1 MIALKAIQT
10 ALTPT
15 AHLLFHTRR
24 LTGTRTSFVSLCKS
38 KDSESE
44 ESPSEGDIKKQ
55 ELLARIA
62 MLQAQKVRL
71 TDYLDERSAYLTQ
84 FAEEAN
90 AEFDKIGEDALKGL
104 DEASSRIMENIES
117 QMQAFEESAEE
128 NRMEIEENDS
138 KLAEFQGQ
146 MEEDRNEGLFF
157 KSLGQKKPLGK
168 ATATE
173 EVKKIKEITT
183 ESAGSKTRRN
193 IYLAL
198 IGLLV
203 IGIADSFIS
212 SSDWR
217 KVAVLGAI
225 LVPLL
230 LQFLHEQGM
239 LSETEKR
246 GHEKPDREKK

>member
-44 ESPSEGDIKKQ
+44 ESRSEGDIKKQ

-104 DEASSRIMENIES
+104 DEASSRVCMISLYPFVCNY
-117 QMQAFEESAEE
+117 SA
-128 NRMEIEENDS
+128 S
-138 KLAEFQGQ
+138 
-146 MEEDRNEGLFF
+146 
-157 KSLGQKKPLGK
+157 
-168 ATATE
+168 T
-173 EVKKIKEITT
+173 
-183 ESAGSKTRRN
+183 
-193 IYLAL
+193 
-198 IGLLV
+198 
-203 IGIADSFIS
+203 
-212 SSDWR
+212 
-217 KVAVLGAI
+217 
-225 LVPLL
+225 
-230 LQFLHEQGM
+230 
-239 LSETEKR
+239 
-246 GHEKPDREKK
+246 

>member
-24 LTGTRTSFVSLCKS
+24 LTGARTSFVSLCKS

-104 DEASSRIMENIES
+104 DEASSRVCMI
-117 QMQAFEESAEE
+117 
-128 NRMEIEENDS
+128 
-138 KLAEFQGQ
+138 
-146 MEEDRNEGLFF
+146 
-157 KSLGQKKPLGK
+157 SL
-168 ATATE
+168 
-173 EVKKIKEITT
+173 
-183 ESAGSKTRRN
+183 
-193 IYLAL
+193 
-198 IGLLV
+198 
-203 IGIADSFIS
+203 
-212 SSDWR
+212 
-217 KVAVLGAI
+217 
-225 LVPLL
+225 
-230 LQFLHEQGM
+230 
-239 LSETEKR
+239 
-246 GHEKPDREKK
+246 